1 MSVPVLKPR
10 ILHLIS
16 SFNQGG
22 TERQA
27 VSLVKALVADDQFEI
42 FVATLNKEG
51 VLLNEVENLGLP
63 EIPEFKLTSFLNYN
77 FFRQLSRCAKY
88 IRDNRI
94 DLVHTHDF
102 YSNIFGMGAA
112 RLAGVRACIASKR
125 ETDGMRTT
133 LQDMV
138 ERLAFQTANSIIA
151 NSAAVKN
158 HLVERAISEKK
169 IRVIYNGLDLSRF
182 SVETGDVTKIG
193 LPENARFVTLVANL
207 RHPVKNIPMFLRASK
222 YVAEVVPDAHFVIAG
237 EGELEAELRLLASML
252 GLDDRVHFIGR
263 CVDVPS
269 LLSASYACVLTSVAE
284 GFSNSILE
292 YMAAGKPVV
301 ATNVG
306 GAAEAIVD
314 GESGYLVA
322 SDDDSAIAA
331 RLIELLDDAEMARRV
346 GEKSREIVGAKF
358 STEANLISTT
368 RIYKELIDEI
378 VN

>member
-1 MSVPVLKPR
+1 MSVPVLKQR
-10 ILHLIS
+10 ILHLIG

-63 EIPEFKLTSFLNYN
+63 EIPEFKLTSFFNYN

-88 IRDNRI
+88 FRENRI
-94 DLVHTHDF
+94 DLVQTHDF

-112 RLAGVRACIASKR
+112 RLAGVKARIASKR

-133 LQDMV
+133 SQDMA

-182 SVETGDVTKIG
+182 SVETGDVTKFR

-207 RHPVKNIPMFLRASK
+207 RHPVKNIPMFLRAAK

-237 EGELEAELRLLASML
+237 EGELEAELRSLASML

-269 LLSASYACVLTSVAE
+269 LLSVSNVCVLTSVAE

-292 YMAAGKPVV
+292 YMAAGKPVI

-322 SDDDSAIAA
+322 SDDDSALAA
-331 RLIELLDDAEMARRV
+331 RLIELLNDADMARRV
-346 GEKSREIVGAKF
+346 GEKGREIVGAKF

-368 RIYKELIDEI
+368 RIYKGLIDEI